1 MGRVERRDVRH
12 EVELKQ
18 HGPKNPPVE
27 VVAEVSKSSR
37 VKRGV
42 ERGVKESNL
51 RPDHYENDED
61 GHPCLFPPHV
71 VEEP

>member
-1 MGRVERRDVRH
+1 MEEEEAFCG
-12 EVELKQ
+12 
-18 HGPKNPPVE
+18 
-27 VVAEVSKSSR
+27 